1 MSFDW
6 SFFWSNLLTPNP
18 DFVSGLWVT
27 IWVSI
32 AAMILA
38 LILGVAVA
46 LLLRANNI
54 VLRSL
59 GNAYIWVI
67 RGTPLLV
74 QLVIVY
80 SGLAAAGIY
89 RFSDIHAGPFT
100 IQAVIQAAIV
110 TLTIHEAAYIAEI
123 VRSGISSVDQGQFE
137 AADVLALKPHQRMLT
152 IILPQAVR
160 TMVPPLGNIFNQL
173 MKETSVLSII
183 GVSEMFLVA
192 QGFSAATFR
201 TFEIFLVAAIYYL
214 LLTTIWTLVQGV
226 IENRLDSYM
235 GIESRGSVIARSVEL
250 LIPSKRS
257 RRVMT
262 VSRPPVAADKVSTDH
277 A

>member
-1 MSFDW
+1 MNFDW
-6 SFFWSNLLTPNP
+6 AFFWTNLLTPNK
-18 DFVSGLWVT
+18 DFVAGLWVT
-27 IWVSI
+27 IAISI
-32 AAMILA
+32 VAMVLA
-38 LILGVAVA
+38 LVLGVLIA
-46 LLLRANNI
+46 LLLRSGNI
-54 VLRSL
+54 VLKTI
-59 GNAYIWVI
+59 GNLYIWVI

-80 SGLAAAGIY
+80 SGLAAAGIF

-123 VRSGISSVDQGQFE
+123 VRSGISSVDSGQFE
-137 AADVLALKPHQRMLT
+137 ASEVLALKPHQTMLT
-152 IILPQAVR
+152 IVLPQAVR

-192 QGFSAATFR
+192 QGFSASTFR

-214 LLTTIWTLVQGV
+214 ALTTIWTLIQGL
-226 IENRLDSYM
+226 IENRLDRYM
-235 GIESRGSVIARSVEL
+235 GLDSQQGVLSRTLEL
-250 LIPSKRS
+250 LIPSKRA
-257 RRVMT
+257 RRPGLVT
-262 VSRPPVAADKVSTDH
+262 PLPAPADAKTGV
-277 A
+277 

>member
-1 MSFDW
+1 MKFDW
-6 SFFWSNLLTPNP
+6 TFFWTNLLTPHP
-18 DFVSGLWVT
+18 DFITGLWAT
-27 IWVSI
+27 IAISI
-32 AAMILA
+32 IAMVLSLA
-38 LILGVAVA
+38 LGVLVA
-46 LLLRANNI
+46 LLLRSRNI
-54 VLRSL
+54 VLKTI
-59 GNAYIWVI
+59 GNIYIWVI

-80 SGLAAAGIY
+80 SGFAAAGIY
-89 RFSDIHAGPFT
+89 RFSDINAGPFT

-123 VRSGISSVDQGQFE
+123 VRSGISSVDEGQFE
-137 AADVLALKPHQRMLT
+137 ASEVLALKPRQSMLT
-152 IILPQAVR
+152 IVLPQAVR

-214 LLTTIWTLVQGV
+214 ALTTVWTLMQGL
-226 IENRLDSYM
+226 IENRLDKYM
-235 GIESRGSVIARSVEL
+235 GIDSQQGVLSRVLEL
-250 LIPSKRS
+250 LVPSKRS
-257 RRVMT
+257 RRRDPSSQVPLRDQIT
-262 VSRPPVAADKVSTDH
+262 TGV
-277 A
+277 